1 MERASHPAD
10 STDRSNA
17 PAMPEVHSDAYDW
30 QGLANNPGLGKRFKF
45 WLEAL
50 WQGIERNWQEDCSD
64 QNARFLWVAVF
75 MGFGAALYYILAR

>member
-50 WQGIERNWQEDCSD
+50 WQGIERKLAGGLLRSECPVPLGG
-64 QNARFLWVAVF
+64 RLH
-75 MGFGAALYYILAR
+75 GFWCRPLLCFA